1 MFIYFIYFLIFLILI
16 YVLFLGFRAVNIGI
30 AAKKNIKI
38 DKKIKK
44 NDLTKELK
52 KLNQLYKEKAITKKE
67 FIKAKNKLLHD

>member
-1 MFIYFIYFLIFLILI
+1 MFIYFIYFLISLILI

-38 DKKIKK
+38 NKKSKK
-44 NDLTKELK
+44 NELTIELK

-67 FIKAKNKLLHD
+67 FKEAKNKLLRD